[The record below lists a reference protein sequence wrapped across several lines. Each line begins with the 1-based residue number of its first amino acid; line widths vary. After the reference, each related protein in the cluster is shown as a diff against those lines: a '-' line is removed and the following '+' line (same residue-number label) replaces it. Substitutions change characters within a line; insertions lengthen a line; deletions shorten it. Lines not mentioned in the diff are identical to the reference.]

1 MKKIKIFSIVVSL
14 LLLCGIGAV
23 AGGCLYNK
31 QQTETNE
38 DIYAWL
44 EIPGTEIV
52 APIVQTDAGDTFY
65 LDHNAQK
72 EEDPKGAL
80 FTENYNSRNFDD
92 AITVIYGNNNS
103 VFGELFQY
111 LDNLFMK
118 EHSQICISGN
128 GKTYTYRVFAAYKS
142 DNRHILERFDFGKTA
157 GNRNAY
163 LNSILDNRTMEAQID
178 DSVSVDSDSKILT
191 LSTHDTADEQ
201 KRFLVQ
207 AYLEKCEDGE
217 INKNIIEE

>member
-1 MKKIKIFSIVVSL
+1 MKKIKIFSIVVFL

-23 AGGCLYNK
+23 AGVYLYNK
-31 QQTETNE
+31 QQPETNE
-38 DIYAWL
+38 DVYAWL
-44 EIPGTEIV
+44 EIPGTEIA

-72 EEDPKGAL
+72 EEDPEGAL

-142 DNRHILERFDFGKTA
+142 DNRHILERFDFGKTE
-157 GNRNAY
+157 GNRSAY

-178 DSVSVDSDSKILT
+178 DSVSVDPDSKILT
-191 LSTHDTADEQ
+191 LSTHDMADEQ